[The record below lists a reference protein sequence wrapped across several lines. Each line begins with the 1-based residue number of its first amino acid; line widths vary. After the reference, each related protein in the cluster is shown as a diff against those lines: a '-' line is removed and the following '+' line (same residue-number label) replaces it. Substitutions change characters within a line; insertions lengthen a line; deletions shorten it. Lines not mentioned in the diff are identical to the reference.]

1 MMVDAALVLGCLTL
15 GMDPV
20 LAVSIVDELSE
31 REPNVVLVDVPR
43 GNGPVDG
50 RPFVGRLAAVSA
62 DEAAALATGISEG
75 LTDAG
80 REGPT
85 VRLGLM
91 GVDAAELP
99 RLGGS
104 IREALDPC
112 TNLGLGERLYL
123 EALDAATA
131 AGLSGDAAVLAALRG
146 YLGNVDPG
154 PVGVDAAE
162 AVRARRPAS
171 ERWLAAHR
179 TSAVAVRSDV
189 GASDREGPIDVPSG
203 ALRIGSSIVAWTP
216 RAAVGDASRG
226 RVTPDDDAPVPSAI
240 GAAR

>member
-1 MMVDAALVLGCLTL
+1 MTFDAALVLGCLTL

-31 REPNVVLVDVPR
+31 REPNVVLVDGPR
-43 GNGPVDG
+43 GSGPVDG
-50 RPFVGRLAAVSA
+50 RPSVRRLAAVSA
-62 DEAAALATGISEG
+62 DEAAALAAGISER
-75 LTDAG
+75 LADAG
-80 REGPT
+80 RKEPT
-85 VRLGLM
+85 VRVGLM

-99 RLGGS
+99 RLDGS

-131 AGLSGDAAVLAALRG
+131 AGLSGDAATRAALRG

-154 PVGVDAAE
+154 PVDAVE

-171 ERWLAAHR
+171 GRWLAARR

-189 GASDREGPIDVPSG
+189 GASDREGPVDVPPG
-203 ALRIGSSIVAWTP
+203 ASRIGSSIVAWTP
-216 RAAVGDASRG
+216 RAAAGGSSRG
-226 RVTPDDDAPVPSAI
+226 RDTPDDDAPVPSAV